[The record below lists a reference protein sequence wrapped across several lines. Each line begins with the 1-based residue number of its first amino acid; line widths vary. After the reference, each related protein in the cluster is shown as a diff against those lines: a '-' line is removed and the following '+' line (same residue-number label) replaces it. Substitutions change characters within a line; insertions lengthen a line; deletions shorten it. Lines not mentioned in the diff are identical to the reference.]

1 MPDGRDC
8 FGRLFKQIYTLFE
21 VNFIRSTKQKQV
33 TPAQMD
39 ILFFLLSRK
48 DQEVTQKDIETAL
61 RLSNP
66 TVTGLLNRME
76 EKGLIRR
83 VKKEQDKRYRMIQM
97 TDQSRDYMA
106 YLRYARQKGEENM
119 VRGMTPEQVET
130 LRSLLKMVL
139 KNLTEEEKP

>member
-1 MPDGRDC
+1 MPDEKDC
-8 FGRLFKQIYTLFE
+8 FGRLFKQIYILHE
-21 VNFIRSTKQKQV
+21 MNYIKNTKQKQV

-48 DQEVTQKDIETAL
+48 DQEVTQKDIEGAL

-83 VKKEQDKRYRMIQM
+83 VKKEQDRRYRLIQM
-97 TDQSRDYMA
+97 TDQSRDYME
-106 YLRYARQKGEENM
+106 YLKYARRKGEETIM
-119 VRGMTPEQVET
+119 KGMTTEQVET

-139 KNLTEEEKP
+139 KNLTEEKP

>member
-21 VNFIRSTKQKQV
+21 VDFIRSTKQKQV